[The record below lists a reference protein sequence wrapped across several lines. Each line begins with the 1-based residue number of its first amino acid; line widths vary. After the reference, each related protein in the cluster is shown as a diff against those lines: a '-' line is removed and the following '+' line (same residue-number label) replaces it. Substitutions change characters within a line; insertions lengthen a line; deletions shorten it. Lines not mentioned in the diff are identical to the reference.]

1 MRLGNRYTTIR
12 SFAAIAVLLLLIPPD
27 LVGAQEASMEVLSP
41 GERLSTAIQD
51 AGQSTRSD
59 VTVVMTLNDAIRI
72 ALDESYDIFRLKQ
85 RYLQLSYSL
94 ETVRRSLKTRVN
106 LNSTLPKITQ
116 GFANRLFTD
125 YDGTL
130 DLALFKDD
138 ILDFGATLNVVQ
150 PLITNGSIT
159 FSSRLRGY
167 ERDLQMIP
175 GTAAD
180 LRYISPQF
188 RIQFNQPLL
197 QYNTIKGELKGAT
210 LDLEALQ
217 LSYGEVELSR
227 LNDVTRAFYA
237 LYKEQQELEIVSEI
251 HRQNV
256 ENHRAGL
263 RKYEL
268 GLISEME
275 KLNLEV
281 VMVNSRDQMERT
293 RSILL
298 STRLD
303 FNRHLGLP
311 LSERVWANAS
321 DQFIPL
327 EVNPDLA
334 VERAL
339 QNRSDMRRAT
349 IEVEKV
355 DLDIE
360 KVTARSRPDL
370 QLNLGYD
377 LSGNSTIPG
386 YNKTS
391 DWSTHLSAGMA
402 TDNFRSN
409 TNISIS
415 LNVPVFDSRT
425 NQTRV
430 QRLIS
435 ERTVLEREIEE
446 VQDDLHRDV
455 IEQVN
460 EVSSSMQRME
470 MQSGN
475 RDLART
481 AFEVSQELFEK
492 GEIDYTELLSVQN
505 RYFQTESLF
514 IRALIDFEMA
524 KAELRE
530 ITMWDWET
538 DQAIGRQSSPPEP
551 FERGR

>member
-1 MRLGNRYTTIR
+1 MRLRNGSTTIH
-12 SFAAIAVLLLLIPPD
+12 SFAAIALLLLMIP
-27 LVGAQEASMEVLSP
+27 LNSAGAQGASMETPSTGGMLSA
-41 GERLSTAIQD
+41 AIQD
-51 AGQSTRSD
+51 AGQNTRSD
-59 VTVVMTLNDAIRI
+59 VTVVMTLHDAIRI
-72 ALDESYDIFRLKQ
+72 ALDESYDIYRLKQ

-94 ETVRRSLKTRVN
+94 ETVRRSLKTRVH
-106 LNSTLPKITQ
+106 LNSTLPRITQ

-175 GTAAD
+175 GPAAD

-237 LYKEQQELEIVSEI
+237 LYEEQQELEIVSEI
-251 HRQNV
+251 HRQNMV
-256 ENHRAGL
+256 NHRAGL

-281 VMVNSRDQMERT
+281 VMVNSRDQLERT
-293 RSILL
+293 RSSLL

-303 FNRHLGLP
+303 FNRHLGLA

-321 DQFIPL
+321 DRFVPL

-339 QNRSDMRRAT
+339 QNRSDMRRAN
-349 IEVEKV
+349 IEVEKA
-355 DLDIE
+355 DLEIE
-360 KVTARSRPDL
+360 QVAARSRPDL

-386 YNKTS
+386 YDIRS
-391 DWSTHLSAGMA
+391 DWGTHLSAGMA
-402 TDNFRSN
+402 TENFRSN

-415 LNVPVFDSRT
+415 LNVPVFDYRT

-430 QRLIS
+430 QRLLS
-435 ERTVLEREIEE
+435 ERAVLEREVEE

-455 IEQVN
+455 IERVN

-475 RDLART
+475 RELART
-481 AFEVSQELFEK
+481 AYEVSQELFEK
-492 GEIDYTELLSVQN
+492 GEIDYTVLLSVQG
-505 RYFQTESLF
+505 RYLETESLF

-538 DQAIGRQSSPPEP
+538 DQMIRRQTTPPEP

>member
-1 MRLGNRYTTIR
+1 MIL
-12 SFAAIAVLLLLIPPD
+12 
-27 LVGAQEASMEVLSP
+27 Q
-41 GERLSTAIQD
+41 
-51 AGQSTRSD
+51 
-59 VTVVMTLNDAIRI
+59 DAIRI
-72 ALDESYDIFRLKQ
+72 ALDESFDIYRLKQ
-85 RYLQLSYSL
+85 RYLQLAYSL

-106 LNSTLPKITQ
+106 LNSTLPRMTQ

-125 YDGTL
+125 YDGAL
-130 DLALFKDD
+130 ELALFKDD

-159 FSSRLRGY
+159 FSSQLRGY

-197 QYNTIKGELKGAT
+197 QYNAIKGELKGAK

-227 LNDVTRAFYA
+227 INEVTRAFYD
-237 LYKEQQELEIVSEI
+237 LYEKQQELEIVSEI

-263 RKYEL
+263 RRYEL

-281 VMVNSRDQMERT
+281 EMVNSRDRLEQT
-293 RSILL
+293 RSALL

-303 FNRHLGLP
+303 FNRQLSLP
-311 LSERVWANAS
+311 LSERVWVNAS
-321 DQFIPL
+321 DRFVPL

-334 VERAL
+334 VQRAF
-339 QNRSDMRRAT
+339 QNRSDMRRAN
-349 IEVEKV
+349 IEVEKAELEIRQV
-355 DLDIE
+355 
-360 KVTARSRPDL
+360 ASRSRPDL

-377 LSGNSTIPG
+377 ISGNSTIPG
-386 YNKTS
+386 Y
-391 DWSTHLSAGMA
+391 DMRSTWKDHYCAGIA
-402 TDNFRSN
+402 ADNFRSS
-409 TNISIS
+409 TNITVTM
-415 LNVPVFDSRT
+415 NVPIFDYRT
-425 NQTRV
+425 NQSRV

-435 ERTVLEREIEE
+435 ERAVLEREVNE
-446 VQDDLHRDV
+446 VEDDLHRNI
-455 IEQVN
+455 IERVN
-460 EVSSSMQRME
+460 EVSSAMQRME

-475 RDLART
+475 RMLART

-492 GEIDYTELLSVQN
+492 GEIDHTELLSVQS
-505 RYFQTESLF
+505 RYLKTESLF
-514 IRALIDFEMA
+514 VSALIDFEIA

-538 DQAIGRQSSPPEP
+538 DQPIRQRTTPPKP